1 MTMSN
6 TCNICPNHCNINN
19 NTICGQ
25 KPTLDNENMIYTS
38 GVAVDPIE
46 KKPLYHFLPGTQT
59 LSVGTVGCNLQCLN
73 CQNHHIAQPSDVKS
87 VFTQKYS
94 PSDIVGQAK
103 YKKTPSISWTYNEP
117 TIHPKWIIKTAEIA
131 RQNNLKTILVSNGYN
146 SQETLDNLV
155 EYVDA
160 VNIDLKG
167 IDDDFYKK
175 ICHGRVEHVLNA
187 IEFYHSH
194 QVHVEIT
201 NLLIP
206 GYNDDL
212 SSIRELINYVK
223 GVSTYIPLHFTRFYP
238 QFKMQD
244 VEITPDRTIDKALDL
259 AKYLGLKYVYPGN
272 TSPSYKDNTYCRN
285 CRHLLVQ
292 REGYNVK
299 VNISR
304 QNACR
309 NCNHK
314 TDIILE

>member
-1 MTMSN
+1 MNN
-6 TCNICPNHCNINN
+6 TCNICPNHCNINK

-25 KPTLDNENMIYTS
+25 KPTLDSENIIYTS
-38 GVAVDPIE
+38 TVAVDPIE
-46 KKPLYHFLPGTQT
+46 KKPLYHYLPGSKT
-59 LSVGTVGCNLQCLN
+59 LSVGSVGCNLGCLN
-73 CQNHHIAQPSDVKS
+73 CQNHSIAQPVDASN
-87 VFTQKYS
+87 VFQQKYS

-117 TIHPKWIIKTAEIA
+117 TIHPKWIIKTSQIA
-131 RQNNLKTILVSNGYN
+131 KQSNIKTILVTNGYN
-146 SQETLDNLV
+146 SQKTLNSLV
-155 EYVDA
+155 DYVDA
-160 VNIDLKG
+160 VNVDLKS
-167 IDDDFYKK
+167 ISDDFYREVCK
-175 ICHGRVEHVLNA
+175 GSVDDVLNA
-187 IEFYHSH
+187 IEFYYSNG
-194 QVHVEIT
+194 VHVEIT

-212 SSIRELINYVK
+212 NSIRDLIKYVK

-244 VEITPDRTIDKALDL
+244 VEITPDKTIDKALDL

-272 TSPSYKDNTYCRN
+272 TYPSYKDNTYCRN

-299 VNISR
+299 VNISQ
-304 QNACR
+304 QNACN

-314 TDIILE
+314 TDVILE